1 MLSGPNG
8 WKKPRLM
15 ECDKI
20 SKGNIFVE
28 AYILD
33 FYYATKIYNLQENM
47 YINETLL
54 NDGWTEVLFIIKKG
68 YKNNKLKKKKKTN
81 DKKLL

>member
-1 MLSGPNG
+1 MDGRSQDLWNVIKYQKEIYL
-8 WKKPRLM
+8 WKLIYWTFITPQT
-15 ECDKI
+15 
-20 SKGNIFVE
+20 
-28 AYILD
+28 
-33 FYYATKIYNLQENM
+33 TKIYNLQENV
-47 YINETLL
+47 YINETLI